1 MNFNGFD
8 FDDDIKQTLETLDS
22 QGRMPHAIIIEGND
36 SEKSLEM
43 AKFLSMWAVCKN
55 DNKPCMVCNQCH
67 RASEKAH
74 ADINYAYP
82 ENKSKNYSI
91 NQMREII
98 NDAYIMP
105 NEADAK
111 VYVFEQADN
120 RLAPVVQNAFL
131 KLLEEPPKN
140 VCFILLCE
148 NSKKL
153 LITILSRCTVIRL
166 KDEQKFDE
174 IATEYAK
181 AIVKG
186 ILSTREY
193 DLLLAINKLTEKEKA
208 DETLSIVKLILR
220 DGLAVLSGGKACFDE
235 TLGNSISRRISRQKI
250 IEMIELTDD
259 ARQKI
264 PQNIN
269 INLLTTQL
277 CGEYRRILWQR

>member
-8 FDDDIKQTLETLDS
+8 FDDNTKQMLETLDS
-22 QGRMPHAIIIEGND
+22 QGRMPHAIIIESSD
-36 SEKSLEM
+36 SEKSLEL

-55 DNKPCMVCNQCH
+55 DNKPCMNCEQCH
-67 RASEKAH
+67 KASEKAH
-74 ADINYAYP
+74 ADIYYAFP
-82 ENKSKNYSI
+82 EKKSKTYTI
-91 NQMREII
+91 DQMRNII

-120 RLAPVVQNAFL
+120 RISPVVQNAFL

-140 VCFILLCE
+140 VSFILLCD
-148 NSKKL
+148 NISKL
-153 LITILSRCTVIRL
+153 LITILSRCTVIKL
-166 KDEQKFDE
+166 KNEQKFDE
-174 IATEYAK
+174 TASEYAK
-181 AIVKG
+181 AIVRG

-193 DLLLAINKLTEKEKA
+193 ELLLAVNKLTEKEKA
-208 DETLSIVKLILR
+208 DETLFIVKLILR
-220 DGLAVLSGGKACFDE
+220 DGLAVLSGGTACFDE

-250 IEMIELTDD
+250 IEMIELTET
-259 ARQKI
+259 AKQKI

>member
-8 FDDDIKQTLETLDS
+8 FDDNTKQTLETLDS
-22 QGRMPHAIIIEGND
+22 QGRMPHAIIIESSD
-36 SEKSLEM
+36 SEKSLEL
-43 AKFLSMWAVCKN
+43 AKFISMWAVCKN
-55 DNKPCMVCNQCH
+55 DKKPCMECDQCH
-67 RASEKAH
+67 KASEKAH
-74 ADINYAYP
+74 ADIYYAFP
-82 ENKSKNYSI
+82 EKKSKTYSI
-91 NQMREII
+91 DQMRNII

-140 VCFILLCE
+140 VSFILLCD
-148 NSKKL
+148 NISKL
-153 LITILSRCTVIRL
+153 LITILSRCTVI
-166 KDEQKFDE
+166 KIKNEQKFDE
-174 IATEYAK
+174 TASEYAK
-181 AIVKG
+181 AIVRG

-193 DLLLAINKLTEKEKA
+193 DLLLAINKLTEKERA
-208 DETLSIVKLILR
+208 DETLFIVKLILR

-250 IEMIELTDD
+250 IEMIELTET
-259 ARQKI
+259 AKQKI